1 MNQGFSLSQADIV
14 ALQSA
19 GIVGLANS
27 RDVGGVPFASA
38 TYQMWTMKEWFELG
52 LLRGAASFL
61 KRLFGPS
68 TRCDESRPWP
78 WLNRRS
84 GALGCARCIGRE
96 RLPWLG
102 GRT

>member
-1 MNQGFSLSQADIV
+1 
-14 ALQSA
+14 
-19 GIVGLANS
+19 
-27 RDVGGVPFASA
+27 
-38 TYQMWTMKEWFELG
+38 
-52 LLRGAASFL
+52 
-61 KRLFGPS
+61 LFGPS